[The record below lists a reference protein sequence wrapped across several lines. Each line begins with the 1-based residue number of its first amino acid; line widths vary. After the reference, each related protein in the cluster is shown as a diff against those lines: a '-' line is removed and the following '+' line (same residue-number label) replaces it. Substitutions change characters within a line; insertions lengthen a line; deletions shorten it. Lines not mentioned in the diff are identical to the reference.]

1 MGCGSSSGP
10 GSTTNTQQ
18 TTTTPPA
25 SVLNAYQGL
34 INQATQVAQQPL
46 QQYQGPV
53 IAGFNPTQQTAF
65 SEVNQAQ
72 GAALPY
78 LNAAQTYL
86 GAGATPVMNS
96 VQSFSPPSLAQYQDP
111 YTQQVTQATENLFN
125 QQNAQQ
131 FNQANA
137 SAAAAGAFGGDRQA
151 VLEAQMAQQQQLAE
165 APTLANIQN
174 QGFTGAE
181 QELNT
186 QQNLQLQGAS
196 ASDWLAQNAAGL
208 ESGLGTTAQNS
219 LLSGA
224 NAELGAGNQEQ
235 SLQQQ
240 ELNVPLAEFQQQ
252 QAYPFQVTNY
262 LAGLVEGAGPG
273 EGGTAT
279 TTTPGANWIGQLGG
293 LALTGAGAL
302 ENSGLFGN
310 GSTSG
315 FSPSSLSSVTAGS
328 SPVYLN
334 DQLQMAEARGGRIN
348 DTHSV
353 LSWPRRDVGG
363 LVPGGG
369 GIPSLGGD
377 DAAEVNQAMSLLDAS
392 PVGAPS
398 TGHATL
404 SVPQPSMGGSGASNG
419 ASSSSSSALGAVA
432 SLAPLALA
440 LLARGGEARGIPRA
454 FADLGGVRDSNAPPV
469 IVTDDDEDDSAS
481 TSAATPSPGPP
492 PSKPPVPGIDMDAA
506 TSAPTPSM
514 PAYREPR
521 AELLPFPLVP
531 PAGQV
536 SDTEG
541 SRNGAPSQGFPRMIQ
556 GPQTTGPEQRHGIA
570 GWLANPL
577 TQIGIGMMT
586 SRSPTLLGNIGEG
599 LQAGARAVN
608 QHQQMALAKQKAS
621 QPHVDSSGST
631 MKLVYPDGTVLDT
644 GLGTHGAEL
653 RWRTTLDEPLRRLQ
667 LAQSLQNG

>member
-1 MGCGSSSGP
+1 MGCGSSGP

-34 INQATQVAQQPL
+34 INQGTQVAQQPL

-86 GAGATPVMNS
+86 GAGATPVQNS
-96 VQSFSPPSLAQYQDP
+96 VQQFNPQTLSQYENP
-111 YTQQVTQATENLFN
+111 YAQQVTQATEAQLNN
-125 QQNAQQ
+125 QNAQQ

-137 SAAAAGAFGGDRQA
+137 AAASAGAFGGDRQA
-151 VLEAQMAQQQQLAE
+151 VLEAQMAGQQQLAE
-165 APTLANIQN
+165 APTIANIQS
-174 QGFTGAE
+174 QGYTGAE

-208 ESGLGTTAQNS
+208 ETGLGTTAQNS

-224 NAELGAGNQEQ
+224 NAELGAGTAEQ

-252 QAYPFQVTNY
+252 QAFPYQVTNY
-262 LAGLVEGAGPG
+262 LAGIVEGAGPG

-310 GSTSG
+310 GSTAG

-334 DQLQMAEARGGRIN
+334 DQLQMAEARGGRIGN
-348 DTHSV
+348 THSV

-369 GIPSLGGD
+369 GFPSLSGD

-398 TGHATL
+398 TDHATL
-404 SVPQPSMGGSGASNG
+404 SVPQPSMGGSAASNG

-440 LLARGGEARGIPRA
+440 LLARGGGARRFPRA
-454 FADLGGVRDSNAPPV
+454 FADSGGVRDSNAPPV

-492 PSKPPVPGIDMDAA
+492 PKPPVPGIDMGAA
-506 TSAPTPSM
+506 ASASTPSM
-514 PAYREPR
+514 PAYREPK

-536 SDTEG
+536 SDAEG
-541 SRNGAPSQGFPRMIQ
+541 SGSGAPSQGFPRMIQ
-556 GPQTTGPEQRHGIA
+556 GPQTTAPEQPHGIA
-570 GWLANPL
+570 GWLSNPL

-586 SRSPTLLGNIGEG
+586 SRSPTLLGNVGEG

-608 QHQQMALAKQKAS
+608 QHQQMAFAEQKAS

-644 GLGTHGAEL
+644 GLGTRRAEL
-653 RWRTTLDEPLRRLQ
+653 RWRTALDEPLRRLQ

>member
-18 TTTTPPA
+18 TTTPPA

-34 INQATQVAQQPL
+34 INQGTQVAQQPL

-53 IAGFNPTQQTAF
+53 IAGFNPTQQAAF

-96 VQSFSPPSLAQYQDP
+96 VQSFSPLSLTQYQDP

-131 FNQANA
+131 FNQADA

-293 LALTGAGAL
+293 LALSGAGAL

-310 GSTSG
+310 GSTAG

-334 DQLQMAEARGGRIN
+334 DALQMAEARGGRIN

-369 GIPSLGGD
+369 GFPSLGGD

-398 TGHATL
+398 TDHATL

-440 LLARGGEARGIPRA
+440 LLARGGGARGFPHA
-454 FADLGGVRDSNAPPV
+454 FADTDPTGNVGGSDS
-469 IVTDDDEDDSAS
+469 DSEG
-481 TSAATPSPGPP
+481 PSPALGQDPGDLGDLQVSAQSP
-492 PSKPPVPGIDMDAA
+492 GVSPPVPAGIDMNAAASHGAASPDAGFPSA
-506 TSAPTPSM
+506 TSAS
-514 PAYREPR
+514 A
-521 AELLPFPLVP
+521 
-531 PAGQV
+531 
-536 SDTEG
+536 
-541 SRNGAPSQGFPRMIQ
+541 QGFPRLIQ
-556 GPQTTGPEQRHGIA
+556 GQQATPDEAAHGIA

-586 SRSPTLLGNIGEG
+586 SRSPALLGNIGEG

-608 QHQQMALAKQKAS
+608 QQQQMALAKQKAS

-644 GLGTHGAEL
+644 GLGTHAAEL
-653 RWRTTLDEPLRRLQ
+653 RRRTALDEPLRRLQ